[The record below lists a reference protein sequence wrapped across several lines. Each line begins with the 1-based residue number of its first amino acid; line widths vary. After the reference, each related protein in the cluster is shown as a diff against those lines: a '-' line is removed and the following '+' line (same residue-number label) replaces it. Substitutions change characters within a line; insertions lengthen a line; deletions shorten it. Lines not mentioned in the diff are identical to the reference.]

1 MLAPSKSSRYLATA
15 SEISLILINS
25 SAEWER
31 EDSPGPNLKEGKCIR
46 AWSLNVGLPNGFM
59 PMATHFL
66 IRGCRNLWDA
76 GKKPMS
82 YDERNYELWGRKLW
96 LIFLTIQDEKTKMR
110 EKVPIVVQK
119 VAFLGTFC
127 TTIGLLANETYYH
140 ALSCLRYTLCHSI
153 LA

>member
-1 MLAPSKSSRYLATA
+1 MADAGIA
-15 SEISLILINS
+15 SIFKTRTNWICPALCPVACKFLKIRILWGCGQFVRTNS
-25 SAEWER
+25 ICPFVFF
-31 EDSPGPNLKEGKCIR
+31 SPFGLENLGI
-46 AWSLNVGLPNGFM
+46 W
-59 PMATHFL
+59 
-66 IRGCRNLWDA
+66 CRNLWDA

-110 EKVPIVVQK
+110 KKVPIVVQK